1 MAKPKGPNVPENP
14 YRVKARFVRDADGQW
29 RLKSFTVHNPVND
42 ERIEIGR
49 FLPQL

>member
-1 MAKPKGPNVPENP
+1 MAAE
-14 YRVKARFVRDADGQW
+14 
-29 RLKSFTVHNPVND
+29 SFTVHNPVND